1 MDSTYN
7 FTLTSQFQPS
17 QNYKWNITTTDDF
30 ETVSPDTF
38 AFQLQQQVFASSI
51 GGNIFNDINGN
62 ELKILVRMELRS
74 GKLN

>member
-1 MDSTYN
+1 M
-7 FTLTSQFQPS
+7 TLM
-17 QNYKWNITTTDDF
+17 
-30 ETVSPDTF
+30 TVSPDTF